1 MPNSIQIKHSTATA
15 TPASLLFGELAWS
28 DLSHTLFVG
37 NNAGTPVAVGGS
49 GTFAPLA
56 SPTFTGTVTIDALA
70 GYIKGVAGALS
81 AQAAPLPPADL
92 GTGTANNTTYLRGD
106 GTWQLLSSI
115 SSVPGGATTQI
126 QFNNNGAFAGDVGLT
141 YTFGTGTLTATNIS
155 GAGAGITALNA
166 TNLATGTVSI
176 PRLGSSG
183 TPSTTTFLRGDNTWA
198 APSGAASSISIGSP
212 ITGSAPNSVLYADSS
227 AALAEDSTNFT
238 YNATTFTLT
247 VTNLAGAGTAIT
259 ALNASN
265 LASGTVPTAVL
276 GSGTANN
283 TTYLRGD
290 HTWATIVAG
299 VTSVFTRTGA
309 VVAVAGDYTVAQVTG
324 AAPLASPALTGTPT
338 APTPATADN
347 STTIATTAFVHAQ
360 GYAAALTMTA
370 GTYTK
375 VTVNNQGLVSA
386 GTTLANTDI
395 PKTLDHTWITDFDT
409 QVRTSALNQM
419 AVPTGVV
426 GMNNQ
431 LVSNV
436 ATPVSP
442 GDATNKGYVD
452 GIAQGL
458 DVKASC
464 MCTTTGNITLSGLQT
479 IDGYTTVAGDRV
491 LVKNQTTNTANGI
504 YVAATGV
511 WTRTPDFSGT
521 QAVSGSNT
529 FIEKGTINAS
539 TSWVMTTPD
548 PITIGTSPI
557 VWSQFSGAGTYTASG
572 NGIVLTGTQFS
583 LVGVAN
589 QIVISASGIGIASGY
604 TGQTSIT
611 TLGAITQCSIDC
623 GTF

>member
-1 MPNSIQIKHSTATA
+1 
-15 TPASLLFGELAWS
+15 
-28 DLSHTLFVG
+28 
-37 NNAGTPVAVGGS
+37 
-49 GTFAPLA
+49 
-56 SPTFTGTVTIDALA
+56 
-70 GYIKGVAGALS
+70 
-81 AQAAPLPPADL
+81 
-92 GTGTANNTTYLRGD
+92 
-106 GTWQLLSSI
+106 
-115 SSVPGGATTQI
+115 
-126 QFNNNGAFAGDVGLT
+126 
-141 YTFGTGTLTATNIS
+141 
-155 GAGAGITALNA
+155 
-166 TNLATGTVSI
+166 
-176 PRLGSSG
+176 
-183 TPSTTTFLRGDNTWA
+183 
-198 APSGAASSISIGSP
+198 
-212 ITGSAPNSVLYADSS
+212 
-227 AALAEDSTNFT
+227 
-238 YNATTFTLT
+238 
-247 VTNLAGAGTAIT
+247 
-259 ALNASN
+259 
-265 LASGTVPTAVL
+265 
-276 GSGTANN
+276 
-283 TTYLRGD
+283 
-290 HTWATIVAG
+290 
-299 VTSVFTRTGA
+299 
-309 VVAVAGDYTVAQVTG
+309 
-324 AAPLASPALTGTPT
+324 
-338 APTPATADN
+338 
-347 STTIATTAFVHAQ
+347 VHAQ

-504 YVAATGV
+504 YVAATGA